1 MGAAFG
7 PQPLLRFA
15 SVFVFTLAIGL
26 TGLSERQSGTW
37 IQSGSC
43 SSKPFTFHSTTL
55 PRPLR
60 ARSRCFG
67 SQSSWVFVL
76 MLAIGLTG
84 LLSERVRDLD
94 SER

>member
-7 PQPLLRFA
+7 PQPKLLLLFA
-15 SVFVFTLAIGL
+15 SVFVF
-26 TGLSERQSGTW
+26 
-37 IQSGSC
+37 
-43 SSKPFTFHSTTL
+43 
-55 PRPLR
+55 
-60 ARSRCFG
+60 
-67 SQSSWVFVL
+67 